1 MTRIIMLAALLLGL
15 LSCDGQ
21 LVLPGRSP
29 DPTVLPPE
37 TSGPGRPSPTI
48 EIPPPI

>member
-1 MTRIIMLAALLLGL
+1 MTRIIAIAALLLGL

-21 LVLPGRSP
+21 FVVPGGSP
-29 DPTVLPPE
+29 GPTVIPPE